1 MTIRSRRPTAAVLA
15 VLAPAAALT
24 VVLIAAPPADAAKPR
39 PDSALTIPFEP
50 AQPVEVL
57 SGRRAGDA
65 TGVPLALHGVDYR
78 AHAGTPEDMARQY
91 LSDAAGVLGLG
102 QPDLADLALHAVR
115 PGPSGTVV
123 RFRQT
128 VGGIPVYGPD
138 LAVKLDR
145 SGVVTFVTSGYR
157 PGLALGDGAAP
168 AIAAGAARGAAAVY
182 LGVQGGTE
190 WQETRLVVF
199 PGAGGARLA
208 WQVDLVARV
217 APAGEWRVMVDAATG
232 ELFGAEDRAFYG
244 TTVDGTATVFDPDPL
259 SSAAA
264 DYGDPG
270 YVDTTNPPDEEDTAE
285 LTAEIF
291 GRTLLDI
298 TENAGTFSLV
308 GPWAECVDWA
318 SPFKGCFSQGSSA
331 WSFTREPDAFEAAN
345 VYYHIDTYMR
355 YLNVTLGLALEP
367 HQYPGGVQ
375 YDPHG
380 FNGADNSSYSSGT
393 GRLQFGE
400 GGVDDAEDADVV
412 IHELGHGIHDWAT
425 GGSLSQVEGLSEGV
439 GDFAA
444 AEYSRSFGHWTP
456 ADPQHQWVFSWDGHN
471 PFWGGRVTNW
481 TDTRVYP
488 TNLVGQI
495 HTDGQFWSSCN
506 MQVWD
511 AIGRDLSVTAH
522 WEGLKMTNGGS
533 NQLVAAQAVVQA
545 AVDLAF
551 DPADIDQIV
560 SIYQGC
566 GYQVDGP
573 PIFQDGFE
581 SGDVS
586 AWTTSV
592 G

>member
-1 MTIRSRRPTAAVLA
+1 MTIRPHR
-15 VLAPAAALT
+15 PAAAALA
-24 VVLIAAPPADAAKPR
+24 VVALVAAALLAPPADAAKPR

-50 AQPVEVL
+50 AQPVQVL
-57 SGRRAGDA
+57 SGRGAGA
-65 TGVPLALHGVDYR
+65 AGGAIALHGVDYR
-78 AHAGTPEDMARQY
+78 AQAGTPEDMARQY
-91 LSDAAGVLGLG
+91 LAAAAGVLGLG
-102 QPDLADLALHAVR
+102 QPDTADLAVHAVR

-145 SGVVTFVTSGYR
+145 DGVVTFVVSGYR
-157 PGLALGDGAAP
+157 PDLALGDQAAP
-168 AIAAGAARGAAAVY
+168 AVAAAAARDAAAGY
-182 LGVQGGTE
+182 LGVQGGTAWE
-190 WQETRLVVF
+190 TTRLVVF
-199 PGAGGARLA
+199 PGAAGARLA
-208 WQVDLVARV
+208 WQVDLAARV
-217 APAGEWRVMVDAATG
+217 APAGEWRVMIDAATG
-232 ELFGAEDRAFYG
+232 EVFGAEDRAFYG

-259 SSAAA
+259 SSATA

-270 YVDTTNPPDEEDTAE
+270 YVDGSDADTPQ
-285 LTAEIF
+285 LVAEIF

-298 TENAGTFSLV
+298 TDNAGTFSLV

-318 SPFKGCFSQGSSA
+318 NPFKGCFSQGSSA
-331 WSFTREPDAFEAAN
+331 WTFTRDPDAFEAAN
-345 VYYHIDTYMR
+345 TYYHIDTYMR
-355 YLNVTLGLALEP
+355 YLNVTLGLLLEP

-412 IHELGHGIHDWAT
+412 VHELGHGLHDWAT
-425 GGSLSQVEGLSEGV
+425 GGSLSQVQGLSEGV

-444 AEYSRSFGHWTP
+444 AEYSRSFGQWLP
-456 ADPQHQWVFSWDGHN
+456 ADPAYHFVFSWDGHN
-471 PFWGGRVTNW
+471 PFWPGRLSNW
-481 TDTRVYP
+481 TATRTYP
-488 TNLVGQI
+488 ADLSGQI

-506 MQVWD
+506 MEVWD

-522 WEGLKMTNGGS
+522 WEGLKATNSGS

-551 DPADIDQIV
+551 DPADVDQIV

-566 GYQVDGP
+566 GYQVAGP
-573 PIFQDGFE
+573 PIFADGFE
-581 SGDVS
+581 SGDTS
-586 AWTTSV
+586 AWTTSLP
-592 G
+592 

>member
-1 MTIRSRRPTAAVLA
+1 MIVPTLRST
-15 VLAPAAALT
+15 AAALAP
-24 VVLIAAPPADAAKPR
+24 VAMLAAALAAAPPADAAKPR
-39 PDSALTIPFEP
+39 AESALTIPFEAAEP
-50 AQPVEVL
+50 MQVL
-57 SGRRAGDA
+57 PGRRAADA
-65 TGVPLALHGVDYR
+65 AGGPVALHGVGFR
-78 AHAGTPEDMARQY
+78 AQAGTPEDMARQY
-91 LSDAAGVLGLG
+91 LAAAAAALGLE
-102 QPDLADLALHAVR
+102 QPDLADLELSAVR

-128 VGGIPVYGPD
+128 AGGVPVYGPD

-145 SGVVTFVTSGYR
+145 EGRVTFVTSGYR
-157 PGLALGDGAAP
+157 KGLSLDDDAVP
-168 AIAAGAARGAAAVY
+168 AIAAGAARDAAVGY
-182 LGVQGGTE
+182 LGVQGGVE
-190 WQETRLVVF
+190 WERTRLVAF
-199 PGAGGARLA
+199 PGANGARLT
-208 WQVDLVARV
+208 WQVDVIARL

-232 ELFGAEDRAFYG
+232 EIFGAEDRAFYG

-259 SSAAA
+259 SSATA

-270 YVDTTNPPDEEDTAE
+270 YVDGSDADTPQLDAE
-285 LTAEIF
+285 VF
-291 GRTLLDI
+291 SRTLLDI
-298 TENAGTFSLV
+298 TENAGTFSLI

-318 SPFKGCFSQGSSA
+318 GPFKGCFSQGSSA
-331 WSFTREPDAFEAAN
+331 WSFTRSPDAFEAAN

-355 YLNVTLGLALEP
+355 YLNVTLGLAIEP

-412 IHELGHGIHDWAT
+412 IHELGHGLHDWAT

-439 GDFAA
+439 GDFVA
-444 AEYSRSFGHWTP
+444 AEYSRSFGQWTP

-481 TDTRVYP
+481 TDTRTYP
-488 TNLVGQI
+488 TNLTGQI

-522 WEGLKMTNGGS
+522 WEGLKATNGGS

-545 AVDLAF
+545 AIDLGF
-551 DPADIDQIV
+551 DPGDVAQIV

-566 GYQVDGP
+566 GYQVDAP
-573 PIFQDGFE
+573 AIFQDGFE

-586 AWTTSV
+586 AWTTSA